1 MGAGLGRLVGAS
13 SRICSRPHRRRSR
26 PAPPHSRLAALLHW
40 RRSIPRDGL
49 PVGAAQAA
57 NRAVT
62 HVPPL
67 VACGAA
73 AFAPC
78 GAPTLALHPA
88 RRLSCRSGASREQ
101 GGHACAAA
109 GRVRRRCIRAL
120 RRSYIGRTAHAI
132 SRAGSHV
139 GAAQAANRAVTYVP
153 PLVACGTAA
162 FAPCGAPTLAGPPTQ
177 FPAPVPMQG
186 RWAYSVSM
194 NIWVLKSAVAGR
206 VRVGVWRA
214 YCRKASA

>member
-26 PAPPHSRLAALLHW
+26 PAPLHSRLAALLHW

-78 GAPTLALHPA
+78 GAPTLAGPLTPFPA
-88 RRLSCRSGASREQ
+88 PVPMQERRKPRT
-101 GGHACAAA
+101 
-109 GRVRRRCIRAL
+109 RRRRIPRD
-120 RRSYIGRTAHAI
+120 GFP
-132 SRAGSHV
+132 V
-139 GAAQAANRAVTYVP
+139 GAAQAANRAVGHVP